1 MLIDYILENAKKRY
15 GTIQC
20 RKIFCGTSCQD
31 CTNPQCNEKNCYN
44 CLHSIHWPQKAQ
56 EEGFPPREYDCV
68 NMADYY
74 VLQFGVRYASEI
86 LYAWGN
92 AEQDRKY
99 EMSVLSIGCGPCTDL
114 FAFDYLLQTGQI
126 ASLKY
131 YGTDLNN
138 EGVWSRIYS
147 SIKNYPQKKYEVYFN
162 YGNADNIFD
171 KLDDSG
177 VMPNVIVFQYVFSD
191 MVKRSSKY
199 DTLKYI
205 RKVAKYVNDVMP
217 TPSVIIMNDINTPTV
232 DDCFSYMAKNIAS
245 EIRYID
251 IARYF
256 YSNFKKGETK
266 KSGTIYETNDLLFSD
281 IIDISDYDDFSPL
294 KYCASAQRIIVT
306 GRR

>member
-15 GTIQC
+15 GTIQG
-20 RKIFCGTSCQD
+20 RKIFCGASCQD

-44 CLHSIHWPQKAQ
+44 CLHSIHWPQKAR

-74 VLQFGVRYASEI
+74 VLQFSLRYASEI

-92 AEQDRKY
+92 AAQNKNY

-114 FAFDYLLQTGQI
+114 FAFDYLLQKKQI
-126 ASLKY
+126 ASLNY
-131 YGTDLNN
+131 YGTDLNYN
-138 EGVWSRIYS
+138 GVWTRLHND
-147 SIKNYPQKKYEVYFN
+147 IKNYALGKYKIHFN
-162 YGNADNIFD
+162 YGNADDLFD
-171 KLDDSG
+171 DLDSFG
-177 VMPNVIVFQYVFSD
+177 VIPNVIVFQYVFSD
-191 MVKRSSKY
+191 MVNRFSKLK
-199 DTLKYI
+199 TQKYI
-205 RKVAKYVNDVMP
+205 RNVAKYVNDVMP
-217 TPSVIIMNDINTPTV
+217 VPSVIIMNDINTPTV

-306 GRR
+306 GRK